1 MKITIIA
8 LIAALSASCASTSY
22 EAQEESISFQ
32 ESRPVNY
39 TLTERVSGEGS
50 AFAWSP
56 ALNIAAL
63 LPLPGA
69 SKSLGVGGKARN
81 QAIGNAVWDNNNVD
95 VVLTPKAK
103 IQVWNFFIFERATAE
118 IQGQGALVQR

>member
-1 MKITIIA
+1 MKISMIA
-8 LIAALSASCASTSY
+8 LIAALSASCASTNY
-22 EAQEESISFQ
+22 EAQEESISFE

-56 ALNIAAL
+56 ALNIANL
-63 LPLPGA
+63 IPIPGA
-69 SKSLGVGGKARN
+69 TRSIGVGGRARN

-103 IQVWNFFIFERATAE
+103 ITTWNFFLFERATAE